1 MSSMK
6 ERLLKSDAIAPEP
19 GTSTGGSDFYGEH
32 DATVIN
38 AELVDGN
45 FGIQLEVEYAFDS
58 RNVRQWIDVELD
70 EMTEGKQKFVYWQKD
85 AIGANDISFV
95 DLADEGKVVEH
106 IIGNIV
112 LIDVS
117 KYKENTQ
124 VKAVK
129 LVERNGGDSLE
140 QIASTISDESEQIEL
155 DAEPEK
161 DIVAQAAE
169 NDIPF

>member
-19 GTSTGGSDFYGEH
+19 GEGGGDFFGEH
-32 DATVIN
+32 DATVVN

-45 FGIQLEVEYAFDS
+45 FGIQLEVEYAFDN

-70 EMTEGKQKFVYWQKD
+70 EMTEGKQKFVFWQKD
-85 AIGANDISFV
+85 AIGAKDLAFV
-95 DLADEGKVVEH
+95 DLADEGKVVEN
-106 IIGNIV
+106 IIGNKV
-112 LIDVS
+112 LIEVS

-129 LVERNGGDSLE
+129 LLERNGADALDELASELSAPE
-140 QIASTISDESEQIEL
+140 QVTL
-155 DAEPEK
+155 EPEVPAP